1 MTLDDDATTGRP
13 TAAAPA
19 AVPVPAPVPAD
30 PVVPVPLPAPA
41 DLSRDLTAALR
52 GVAGVADVYASRS
65 SVLLVAQQVVEGVVA
80 GGTER
85 TDQLVAVKTGEGTVL
100 VRASIAV
107 DAAGRASDTARA
119 AVDAI
124 RARLAEAVGAEA
136 AALAS
141 VTVRVGSIG

>member
-1 MTLDDDATTGRP
+1 MTLDDDASAT
-13 TAAAPA
+13 APA
-19 AVPVPAPVPAD
+19 P
-30 PVVPVPLPAPA
+30 VPVPLPAPG

-52 GVAGVADVYASRS
+52 AVAGVADVYAPRS
-65 SVLLVAQQVVEGVVA
+65 PVLLVAQQVVEGMVS
-80 GGTER
+80 GGSER
-85 TDQLVAVKTGEGTVL
+85 LDQLVAVETGEGAVI
-100 VRASIAV
+100 VQASIAV
-107 DAAGRASDTARA
+107 DASSRASDTARA